1 MTIAI
6 ILLGIV
12 FAIIAW
18 QKIDWAVVLVVLSMP
33 IYQLR
38 FSAGSLPMTF
48 LELEILILGLVFL
61 VQAVFL
67 KKYRIK
73 VPAFW
78 WLGLLFMTAAILAT
92 FFSANTQSALG
103 ILKAYFIEPFLFF
116 IVFVNVIK
124 KPSKMRWV
132 IWALGVLSLYIGLI
146 ALWQYMGLLE
156 SFEPWISES
165 PKRVTSIFAYP
176 NAVGLILAPIITLLA
191 GMWLLSKN
199 WARDK
204 KMSAQELV
212 AQRKTNTFLIGA
224 VIFGLIGVFCSFT
237 RGAFI
242 GIFLGIVFLS
252 FFSKYKKPILITVA
266 CLLLIL
272 MIIPFTR
279 EMFVSVITGQDVST
293 DVRTVMWQGTY
304 ELLKAHPVMGAGL
317 AGFQKMYDQFRL
329 IKHTELLLYPH
340 NIFLNFWV
348 EIGLLGLVVFVAILV
363 RFFQLGIRSYKKLR
377 NNESL
382 IAQVLP
388 VSLMAAMAVIVL
400 YGQIEVPYFKNDLSV
415 LFWLFLGMI
424 TVIFQHS
431 HPKEKPEKS

>member
-1 MTIAI
+1 
-6 ILLGIV
+6 
-12 FAIIAW
+12 
-18 QKIDWAVVLVVLSMP
+18 
-33 IYQLR
+33 
-38 FSAGSLPMTF
+38 
-48 LELEILILGLVFL
+48 
-61 VQAVFL
+61 
-67 KKYRIK
+67 
-73 VPAFW
+73 
-78 WLGLLFMTAAILAT
+78 
-92 FFSANTQSALG
+92 
-103 ILKAYFIEPFLFF
+103 
-116 IVFVNVIK
+116 
-124 KPSKMRWV
+124 MRWV